1 MKKYEV
7 VITTTDYRTIVIEA
21 DKAETAE
28 QIAWDN
34 IEFGSHLTV
43 EPYEASTNVF
53 VMGEME

>member
-1 MKKYEV
+1 MKNFEV
-7 VITTTDYRTIVIEA
+7 VIATTDYRTIVIEA

-43 EPYEASTNVF
+43 EPNDSSTNVF
-53 VMGEME
+53 VIGEMK